1 MHRSPLPPAFRGLVR
16 LALVIGLAGLAACGS
31 GSRPDVSPAVP
42 PAVPSAACAGLP
54 ALNPAAGQLI
64 DPQAIDQWMF
74 DAAVR
79 HAANAERCR
88 RGLPPLAGDPVLVRA
103 ASLHS
108 GDMVRHGFFDHASPV
123 SGRGTLR
130 DRVSPGGA
138 QYIRVAENIAE
149 ISLYDFAEKH
159 FNRRDPAACDFT
171 FTPGGPSIPR
181 QSYAGAARRLIG
193 NWMESAGH
201 RRNLLHPGMTR
212 HGAGVAFRPDPA
224 ICGTLV
230 VVQDFAG

>member
-1 MHRSPLPPAFRGLVR
+1 MHRAPPPLRGLVR
-16 LALVIGLAGLAACGS
+16 LVLVFGLAGLVACG
-31 GSRPDVSPAVP
+31 GGPRPAV
-42 PAVPSAACAGLP
+42 SNAACAALP
-54 ALNPAAGQLI
+54 ALNPALGQSI
-64 DPQAIDQWMF
+64 DPQAIDQWLF

-88 RGLPPLAGDPVLVRA
+88 RGLPPLAADPALALA

-108 GDMVRHGFFDHASPV
+108 GDMVRHGFFDHSSPV

-130 DRVSPGGA
+130 DRLSPGAA
-138 QYIRVAENIAE
+138 QYIRAAENIAE
-149 ISLYDFAEKH
+149 ISLYGFAGRH
-159 FNRRDPAACDFT
+159 FSRRDPAACDFT

-181 QSYAGAARRLIG
+181 QSYAGAARTLIG
-193 NWMESAGH
+193 NWMDSAGH
-201 RRNLLHPGMTR
+201 RRNLLHPDMTR